1 MKSLSAAR
9 AAVTSSESDL
19 SEPDLTASVLD
30 TFEIAQQQYLIVLL
44 GKQTDPLAIPD
55 IPEYESAQFVEIS
68 RFEVNGRACIVV
80 KREPVSETATAQ
92 LALLLTPRELQI
104 ATLVALGRANK
115 QIAGQLRISEWTVS
129 THLRRIFMKLGVDSR
144 AAMVY
149 RCADLI
155 QQIYSEPAAAK
166 S

>member
-1 MKSLSAAR
+1 MKSLSAAHT
-9 AAVTSSESDL
+9 AKASSESDVL
-19 SEPDLTASVLD
+19 APDLASCVLD

-68 RFEVNGRACIVV
+68 RFEVDGRACIVI

-115 QIAGQLRISEWTVS
+115 QIASQLRISEWTVS
-129 THLRRIFMKLGVDSR
+129 THLRRVFMKLGVDSR

-155 QQIYSEPAAAK
+155 QQIYREPEAIK